1 MFDRVVYMT
10 GVMVEQLHEVIDRLT
25 ALELDALTDAEL
37 HDLTI
42 GLERARHRLAVASA
56 RCVRRWDTR
65 GLWASDQS
73 RSSAARLAREC
84 NTSIGTARRE
94 LLRAKRIEDLPATA
108 SAVAAGALSLD
119 HVDLFGAACLAAP
132 DAFAAD
138 EPMLVERCTEL
149 RFRQAAQVIGYW
161 RHHIDDRDPMPPAE
175 HNRAH
180 ASTTFDGTVVVDAVL
195 DPIGGAIVVAELDR
209 LSEQLRLADQRDGAL
224 RTAAQRRAAALVEM
238 ATRSAATPKGAR
250 RPRPLFTLLIGDDH
264 VRHVCE
270 LAAGQIVAPERLGPY
285 LDVADVEVVLFDGP
299 RTVLSVSR
307 KRSFVGAVRRAIQV
321 RDRHCQHPA
330 GCDEPVD
337 RCDVD
342 HIDPWI
348 TSHRTDQHNGRLQ
361 CTTHNRHADKHD
373 RPAAPPPPR
382 VVTYLDEVRARLRW
396 RHLHTEPDED
406 DAAPP

>member
-1 MFDRVVYMT
+1 M
-10 GVMVEQLHEVIDRLT
+10 
-25 ALELDALTDAEL
+25 TDAEL

-42 GLERARHRLAVASA
+42 GLERARHRLGVASA
-56 RCVRRWDTR
+56 RCLRRWDAR

-73 RSSAARLAREC
+73 RSAAARLAREC

-94 LLRAKRIEDLPATA
+94 LHRAKRIEDLPITA
-108 SAVAAGALSLD
+108 SAVAAGDLSLD

-161 RHHIDDRDPMPPAE
+161 RHHTDDARSDAADRAQPRPRLHHLRRHRRRRRRPRPDRRRHRRRRARPPQ
-175 HNRAH
+175 RA
-180 ASTTFDGTVVVDAVL
+180 APPRRPT
-195 DPIGGAIVVAELDR
+195 P
-209 LSEQLRLADQRDGAL
+209 
-224 RTAAQRRAAALVEM
+224 TAPCAPPAQRRAAALVEM

-250 RPRPLFTLLIGDDH
+250 RPRPLFTVLIGDDH

-373 RPAAPPPPR
+373 RPPAPPPPS
-382 VVTYLDEVRARLRW
+382 VVTYLDELRARLRW